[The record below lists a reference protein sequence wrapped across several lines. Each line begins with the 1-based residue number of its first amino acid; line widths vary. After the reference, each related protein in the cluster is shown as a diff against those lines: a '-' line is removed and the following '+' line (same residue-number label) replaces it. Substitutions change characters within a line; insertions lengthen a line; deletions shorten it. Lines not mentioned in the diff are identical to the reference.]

1 MGLAHGQA
9 PPEAAQGVRKPQSS
23 QVLSSTRTSSD
34 LVGSTADK
42 TTEWADWKGP
52 AHGQAPLK
60 ATKGGRMTLIK
71 SMAKFPERYP
81 NTERLTEAEMKVPW
95 NQSLPCPIVKT
106 EAREHLHR
114 TESKST
120 KRARK
125 AKAKAKRTADAQQGA
140 IPCRTGEVPDLGGSM
155 ADKPKLSTGMADET
169 EDRIRAE
176 GSGSLTD
183 EGNTKGPNIT
193 DKGENKT
200 PSRPHRTEAER
211 SAAVAAQRAKW
222 EGGGAWSGWSSDP
235 EAEVRKQFRRTPI
248 HETEGVEQFRRT
260 EAEMT
265 RKATAAAQ
273 GTAGGAVG
281 GWRRRTSRPMGTGRL
296 PRNSRGNTQIVWQ
309 KGRQR

>member
-1 MGLAHGQA
+1 
-9 PPEAAQGVRKPQSS
+9 
-23 QVLSSTRTSSD
+23 
-34 LVGSTADK
+34 LVGSRADK
-42 TTEWADWKGP
+42 TAEWADWKGP
-52 AHGQAPLK
+52 AHGQAPPK
-60 ATKGGRMTLIK
+60 ATKGGRMTLIE
-71 SMAKFPERYP
+71 SMARFPERYP
-81 NTERLTEAEMKVPW
+81 NTERLTEAEMKVPR
-95 NQSLPCPIVKT
+95 NQSLPWPIVET

-140 IPCRTGEVPDLGGSM
+140 IPCGIGEVPDLGGSM
-155 ADKPKLSTGMADET
+155 ADKPKLSTGMANET
-169 EDRIRAE
+169 EDQIHAE

-193 DKGENKT
+193 DKDENKT

-222 EGGGAWSGWSSDP
+222 KEGGAWSGGSSDP
-235 EAEVRKQFRRTPI
+235 EAEERKQFGRTPI
-248 HETEGVEQFRRT
+248 HEAEGEEQFRRT

-273 GTAGGAVG
+273 GAIPRGVVGDPQGTAGGALRGVEETHHQTHG
-281 GWRRRTSRPMGTGRL
+281 DRKTS
-296 PRNSRGNTQIVWQ
+296 Q
-309 KGRQR
+309 K